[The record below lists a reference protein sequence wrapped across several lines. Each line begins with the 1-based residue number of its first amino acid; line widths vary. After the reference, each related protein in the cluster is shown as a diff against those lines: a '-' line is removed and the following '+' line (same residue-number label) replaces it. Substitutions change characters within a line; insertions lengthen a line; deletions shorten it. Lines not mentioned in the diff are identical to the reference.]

1 MRNVVIKET
10 HFVYLLISNTTE
22 QGRRTQYP
30 RFLPFH
36 QLIRDSSYGTSI
48 QKSQKV
54 KLIAFGRFFF
64 NIFRIWRKF
73 RFTAQCWRQV
83 DGTVKSWR
91 CRQGISN
98 WIIQW
103 EDWQLRNCFVL
114 LSSTNWNRIS
124 PFRRLGDLDSQFRK
138 CRFRFTC
145 WSCNK
150 WLTSVTTTVNN

>member
-10 HFVYLLISNTTE
+10 HFVYLLISNVPSGQWILKIGRKTTE

-30 RFLPFH
+30 RFLSFH

-91 CRQGISN
+91 CRQGIST

-103 EDWQLRNCFVL
+103 GYWQLRNCFIQL
-114 LSSTNWNRIS
+114 RRSWMLSSTNWNRIQAAGR
-124 PFRRLGDLDSQFRK
+124 P
-138 CRFRFTC
+138 
-145 WSCNK
+145 W
-150 WLTSVTTTVNN
+150 